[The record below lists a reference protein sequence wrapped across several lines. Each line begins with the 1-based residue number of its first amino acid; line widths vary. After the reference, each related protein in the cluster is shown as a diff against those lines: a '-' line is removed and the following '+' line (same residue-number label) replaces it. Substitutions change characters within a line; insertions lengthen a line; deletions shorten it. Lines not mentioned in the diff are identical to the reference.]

1 MFWAGN
7 DPSDAPVVWDA
18 DRLRSPHGQADKAIR
33 VRHMFDAIAPTY
45 ERVNRLASVGRDAY
59 WRREMVR
66 LAEVRPEDIM
76 LDVACGTGDV
86 VRAFAGAPIR
96 PARILGLD
104 FAPLMLRQAV
114 GRPVLGGSFACGDA
128 LRLPVADGAVS
139 LVTCAFGIR
148 NFENLGTG
156 LNEMHRVLM
165 PGGRVVII
173 EFSIPTR
180 RWLRSL
186 YLLYFNRVMPTFA
199 RLVSRDRSGAYRYL
213 PRSVLS
219 FFGSEAIRSALA
231 SAGFSEVAVC
241 PRTCGIVTVY
251 VARKASRERVGR
263 NP

>member
-1 MFWAGN
+1 
-7 DPSDAPVVWDA
+7 
-18 DRLRSPHGQADKAIR
+18 
-33 VRHMFDAIAPTY
+33 MFDAIAPTY

-104 FAPLMLRQAV
+104 FAPLMLGQAV

-128 LRLPVADGAVS
+128 LRLPVADSAVS

-173 EFSIPTR
+173 ERLDDEGDLRELYRSMPEVLR
-180 RWLRSL
+180 RLKTWSHYILTSYPDFETLIGQEANRRRKL
-186 YLLYFNRVMPTFA
+186 YNA
-199 RLVSRDRSGAYRYL
+199 RIQCTYYQFHGPKRERADTGETPAT
-213 PRSVLS
+213 P
-219 FFGSEAIRSALA
+219 LA
-231 SAGFSEVAVC
+231 TA
-241 PRTCGIVTVY
+241 RTC
-251 VARKASRERVGR
+251 RASLERVR
-263 NP
+263 PP